1 MARIN
6 HAQQTTPISNNPT
19 SKYLEW
25 KSNDKSFKYY
35 DKSIGENV
43 EVKLPLKFLF
53 LQHYHTVKGFS
64 DASNSGI
71 FSNEVFYIGTEEMSV
86 KSFKG
91 GLIAEGLYKDIK
103 PKIVNAGG
111 KYHRSVYVMLED
123 GSVANFSFKGA
134 VVKEWSDFMN
144 DNQNLTD
151 NQWIEIKE
159 AKDEKK
165 GSVKYSVPV
174 FSIGEVI
181 SKDVSKQADTMADEL
196 KVYLEEKA
204 SARKIE
210 VVEAETIE
218 DDLGF

>member
-6 HAQQTTPISNNPT
+6 HAQETQATPNPT

-25 KSNDKSFKYY
+25 KSNDKSFSYY
-35 DKSIGENV
+35 DKALGQKV
-43 EVKLPLKFLF
+43 ELKLPVKFAF
-53 LQHYHTVKGFS
+53 IQHYHTVKGFS

-71 FSNEVFYIGTEEMSV
+71 YSNEVFWIGSEEMTV
-86 KSFKG
+86 RSFKG
-91 GLIAEGLYKDIK
+91 GVIAEGLYKDIK

-111 KYHRSVYVMLED
+111 KYNRSVYVMMED
-123 GSVANFSFKGA
+123 GTIANFAFKGA

-151 NQWIEIKE
+151 NQWIEIKTS
-159 AKDEKK
+159 KDEKK

-181 SKDVSKQADTMADEL
+181 SKDVSKQADAKADEL
-196 KVYLEEKA
+196 KVYLEDKA
-204 SARKIE
+204 SAKKIE
-210 VVEAETIE
+210 VVAAEDLS